1 MKLYLIR
8 HGESEANS
16 TASHAGWA
24 QVPLTAKGEGE
35 ARAVGDRLR
44 RETLTFDRIYTSDL
58 RRAMQ
63 THALAL
69 PDTVA
74 QASPLIR
81 EVNVGT
87 LAGRRVADCIDEMGE
102 PYLAAKGRFDFRMW
116 GGENYEMFCTRI
128 LAFLRDV
135 EQKDEDCEMIA
146 AFCHGGV
153 IHAVLDMLFSGT
165 LNDGKPVPTEIGIDK
180 PSFACPNCGVFVF
193 EFSKGMWKLRAWNR
207 FDA

>member
-8 HGESEANS
+8 HGQSEANS
-16 TASHAGWA
+16 TATHSGWS
-24 QVPLTAKGEGE
+24 QVLLTAKGEGE
-35 ARAVGDRLR
+35 ARAVGACLR
-44 RETLTFDRIYTSDL
+44 REDLMFDRIYTSDL

-69 PDTVA
+69 PDTTA
-74 QASPLIR
+74 RTTPLIR

-87 LAGRRVADCIDEMGE
+87 LAGRLIADCTREMGE
-102 PYLAAKGRFDFRMW
+102 PYLAAKSRFDFRTW

-128 LAFLRDV
+128 LQFVRQI
-135 EQKDEDCEMIA
+135 EQEDGETAA

-193 EFSKGMWKLRAWNR
+193 ELSKGMWKLRSWNR

>member
-16 TASHAGWA
+16 TATHSGWS
-24 QVPLTAKGEGE
+24 QVSLTAKGEGE

-44 RETLTFDRIYTSDL
+44 HENLTFDRIYTSDL

-69 PDTVA
+69 PDTA
-74 QASPLIR
+74 AHTTPLVS
-81 EVNVGT
+81 EVNVGS
-87 LAGRRVADCIDEMGE
+87 LAGRRIADCTREMGE
-102 PYLAAKGRFDFRMW
+102 PYLAAKKRFDFRMW

-128 LAFLRDV
+128 LQFVRQI
-135 EQKDEDCEMIA
+135 EQEDGETAA

-153 IHAVLDMLFSGT
+153 IHAILDMLFSGV

-193 EFSKGMWKLRAWNR
+193 EFSKGMWKLRAWNM

>member
-81 EVNVGT
+81 EI
-87 LAGRRVADCIDEMGE
+87 GRASCRERV
-102 PYLAAKGRFDFRMW
+102 
-116 GGENYEMFCTRI
+116 
-128 LAFLRDV
+128 
-135 EQKDEDCEMIA
+135 
-146 AFCHGGV
+146 
-153 IHAVLDMLFSGT
+153 
-165 LNDGKPVPTEIGIDK
+165 
-180 PSFACPNCGVFVF
+180 
-193 EFSKGMWKLRAWNR
+193 
-207 FDA
+207 

>member
-8 HGESEANS
+8 HGQSEANS
-16 TASHAGWA
+16 TATHSGWS
-24 QVPLTAKGEGE
+24 QVSLTAKGEGE

-44 RETLTFDRIYTSDL
+44 RENLTFDRIYTSDL

-69 PDTVA
+69 PDTTA
-74 QASPLIR
+74 RTTPLIR

-87 LAGRRVADCIDEMGE
+87 LAGRLIADCTREMGE
-102 PYLAAKGRFDFRMW
+102 PYLAAKSRFDFRTW

-128 LAFLRDV
+128 LQFVRQI
-135 EQKDEDCEMIA
+135 EQEDGETAA

-193 EFSKGMWKLRAWNR
+193 EFSKGLWKLRSWNR

>member
-35 ARAVGDRLR
+35 ARAVGECLR
-44 RETLTFDRIYTSDL
+44 REDLTFDRIYTSDL

-87 LAGRRVADCIDEMGE
+87 LAGRRVADCKAELGE
-102 PYLAAKGRFDFRMW
+102 PYLAAKRVFDFHAW
-116 GGENYEMFCTRI
+116 GGENYAEFCTRI
-128 LAFLRDV
+128 LAFLRRV
-135 EQKDEDCEMIA
+135 EQENRETA
-146 AFCHGGV
+146 AVFCHGGV
-153 IHAVLDMLFSGT
+153 IHAILDMLFLGT

-193 EFSKGMWKLRAWNR
+193 EFSGGTWKMLTWNM
-207 FDA
+207 FGA

>member
-1 MKLYLIR
+1 
-8 HGESEANS
+8 
-16 TASHAGWA
+16 
-24 QVPLTAKGEGE
+24 
-35 ARAVGDRLR
+35 
-44 RETLTFDRIYTSDL
+44 
-58 RRAMQ
+58 MQ

-102 PYLAAKGRFDFRMW
+102 PYLAAKGRFDFRTW

-128 LAFLRDV
+128 LQFVRQI
-135 EQKDEDCEMIA
+135 EQEDGETIA

-165 LNDGKPVPTEIGIDK
+165 LNDGKPVPLEIGIDK

-193 EFSKGMWKLRAWNR
+193 EFYKGLWKLRAWNM

>member
-8 HGESEANS
+8 HGQSEANS
-16 TASHAGWA
+16 AAMHSGWS
-24 QVPLTAKGEGE
+24 QVSLTAKGEGE

-69 PDTVA
+69 LDTTA
-74 QASPLIR
+74 RTTPLIR

-87 LAGRRVADCIDEMGE
+87 LAGRLIADCTREMGE
-102 PYLAAKGRFDFRMW
+102 PYLAAKSRFDFRTW

-128 LAFLRDV
+128 LQFVRQI
-135 EQKDEDCEMIA
+135 EQEDGETAA

-165 LNDGKPVPTEIGIDK
+165 LNDGKPVPSEIGIDK

-193 EFSKGMWKLRAWNR
+193 EFSKGMWKLRVWNR

>member
-16 TASHAGWA
+16 TVSHAGWA

-35 ARAVGDRLR
+35 ARTVGERLCR
-44 RETLTFDRIYTSDL
+44 AGISFDRIYTSDL

-63 THALAL
+63 THTLAL
-69 PDTVA
+69 PDTTA
-74 QASPLIR
+74 EPSPLIR
-81 EVNVGT
+81 EVNVGS
-87 LAGRRVADCIDEMGE
+87 LAGRRIADCKAELGE
-102 PYLAAKGRFDFRMW
+102 PYTAAKRVFDFHAW
-116 GGENYEMFCTRI
+116 GGENYSEFCTRI
-128 LAFLRDV
+128 LEFLRQT
-135 EQKDEDCEMIA
+135 EGEDCEIA
-146 AFCHGGV
+146 AVFCHGGV

-165 LNDGKPVPTEIGIDK
+165 LNDGKAVPQIIGIDK

-193 EFSKGMWKLRAWNR
+193 EFSKGMWKLRAWNM

>member
-8 HGESEANS
+8 HGQSEANS
-16 TASHAGWA
+16 AATHSGWS
-24 QVPLTAKGEGE
+24 QVSLTAKGEGE

-44 RETLTFDRIYTSDL
+44 REDLMFDRIYTSDL

-69 PDTVA
+69 PDTTA
-74 QASPLIR
+74 RTTPLIR

-87 LAGRRVADCIDEMGE
+87 LAGRLIADCTWEMGE
-102 PYLAAKGRFDFRMW
+102 PYLAAKSRFDFRTW

-128 LAFLRDV
+128 LQFVRQI
-135 EQKDEDCEMIA
+135 EQEDGETAA

-165 LNDGKPVPTEIGIDK
+165 LNDGKPVPSEIGIDK

-193 EFSKGMWKLRAWNR
+193 EFSKGLWKLRSWNR

>member
-24 QVPLTAKGEGE
+24 QVSLTGKGEGE
-35 ARAVGDRLR
+35 ARAVGECLR
-44 RETLTFDRIYTSDL
+44 REDLTFNRIYTSDL

-69 PDTVA
+69 PDTTA
-74 QASPLIR
+74 RTTPHIR
-81 EVNVGT
+81 EVNVGV
-87 LAGRRVADCIDEMGE
+87 LAGRRVADCTREMGE
-102 PYLAAKGRFDFRMW
+102 PYLAAKRKFDFRAW

-128 LAFLRDV
+128 LAFLRDMEQEDV
-135 EQKDEDCEMIA
+135 ETIA

-180 PSFACPNCGVFVF
+180 PSFVCPNCGVFVF
-193 EFSKGMWKLRAWNR
+193 EFSKGLWKLRAWNR